1 MPGIRAGITTLGR
14 TLGWALM
21 VLMISLVILLAVL
34 WPRNNYLPPE
44 ALPFTAQRLAHRPI
58 ITVDNSPRLQQL
70 AQAEGHININ
80 GPSMVLVPDWVDN
93 PLGKYYLYFSHHKG
107 DFIRLAYGDMPE
119 GPWTVY
125 EPGVLSLEDSGF
137 PVDSVPQLT
146 PEAGFAELWQNFSI
160 YIVRDAVLA
169 IYKALVTDQQ
179 ARQERGI
186 ALSHDK
192 TPHIASPELVV
203 DHDNQR
209 ILMFYHGQRDTLS
222 QNTGIASSVDGISFT
237 NTGKT
242 VGGVYMRHFEYQN
255 KHYLLGSPGILFRSD
270 SLLGPYQPRDRSLFE
285 PNIRHAALLLEKGSL
300 MVAWSR
306 VGEAPEKI
314 LLSRIDLS
322 PADWDHWRAS
332 EGVELLRPELSW
344 EGADMEPLPSLRG
357 EIVIAANELRD
368 PYLFKDQDGSK
379 YLLYVGAGEQ
389 AIGIASLE

>member
-1 MPGIRAGITTLGR
+1 MMPGIRVGIR
-14 TLGWALM
+14 ALGWTLAC
-21 VLMISLVILLAVL
+21 VLMLFVALLTVL
-34 WPRNNYLPPE
+34 WPQNNYLSPE

-70 AQAEGHININ
+70 AEAEGYININ
-80 GPSMVLVPDWVDN
+80 GPSMILVPDWVEH

-107 DFIRLAYGDMPE
+107 DFIRMAYGDMPE

-125 EPGVLSLEDSGF
+125 EAGVLSLEGSGF
-137 PVDSVPQLT
+137 PVNSVPQLT

-160 YIVRDAVLA
+160 YIVRDVVLA

-179 ARQERGI
+179 TRQELGI
-186 ALSHDK
+186 ALSQDK

-222 QNTGIASSVDGISFT
+222 QITGIASSGDGISFT

-242 VGGVYMRHFEYQN
+242 VAGVYMRHFEYRN
-255 KHYLLGSPGILFRSD
+255 KQYLLGSPGILFRSD

-285 PNIRHAALLLEKGSL
+285 PNIRHAALLLEEDSL

-314 LLSRIDLS
+314 LLSQIDLS
-322 PADWDHWRAS
+322 PADWDRWRAT

-344 EGADMEPLPSLRG
+344 EGVDMEPLPSLR
-357 EIVIAANELRD
+357 EELVMVANELRD

>member
-1 MPGIRAGITTLGR
+1 MMPGIRVGIRAVGWTL
-14 TLGWALM
+14 AC
-21 VLMISLVILLAVL
+21 VLMLFVALLTVL
-34 WPRNNYLPPE
+34 WPQNNYLSPE

-70 AQAEGHININ
+70 AEAEGYININ
-80 GPSMVLVPDWVDN
+80 GPSMILVPDWVEN

-107 DFIRLAYGDMPE
+107 GFIRMAYGDMPE

-125 EPGVLSLEDSGF
+125 EAGVLSLEGSGF
-137 PVDSVPQLT
+137 PVNSLPQLT

-179 ARQERGI
+179 TRQERGI
-186 ALSHDK
+186 ALSQDK

-222 QNTGIASSVDGISFT
+222 QITGIASSGDGISFT

-242 VGGVYMRHFEYQN
+242 VAGVYMRHFEYRN
-255 KHYLLGSPGILFRSD
+255 KQYLLGSPGILFRSD

-285 PNIRHAALLLEKGSL
+285 PNIRHAALLLEEDSL

-314 LLSRIDLS
+314 LLSQIDLS
-322 PADWDHWRAS
+322 PADWDRWRAT

-344 EGADMEPLPSLRG
+344 EGVDMEPLPSLRG
-357 EIVIAANELRD
+357 ELVMVANELRD

>member
-1 MPGIRAGITTLGR
+1 MMPGIRVGIR
-14 TLGWALM
+14 ALGWTLAC
-21 VLMISLVILLAVL
+21 VLMLFVALLTVL
-34 WPRNNYLPPE
+34 WPQNNYLSPE

-70 AQAEGHININ
+70 AEAEGYININ
-80 GPSMVLVPDWVDN
+80 GPSMILVPDWVEN

-107 DFIRLAYGDMPE
+107 DFIRMAYGDMPE

-125 EPGVLSLEDSGF
+125 EAGVLSLEGSGF
-137 PVDSVPQLT
+137 PVNSVPQLT

-179 ARQERGI
+179 TRQERGI
-186 ALSHDK
+186 ALSQDK

-222 QNTGIASSVDGISFT
+222 QITGIASSGDGISFT

-242 VGGVYMRHFEYQN
+242 VAGVYMRHFEYRN
-255 KHYLLGSPGILFRSD
+255 KQYLLGSPGILFRSD

-285 PNIRHAALLLEKGSL
+285 PNIRHAALLLEEDSL

-314 LLSRIDLS
+314 LLSQIDLS
-322 PADWDHWRAS
+322 PADWDRWRAT

-344 EGADMEPLPSLRG
+344 EGVDMEPLPSLRG
-357 EIVIAANELRD
+357 ELVMVANELRD

>member
-1 MPGIRAGITTLGR
+1 MMPGIRVGIR
-14 TLGWALM
+14 ALGWTLAC
-21 VLMISLVILLAVL
+21 VLMLFVALLTVL
-34 WPRNNYLPPE
+34 WPQNNYLSPE

-70 AQAEGHININ
+70 AEAEGYININ
-80 GPSMVLVPDWVDN
+80 GPSMILVPDWVEN

-107 DFIRLAYGDMPE
+107 DFIRMAYGDMPE

-125 EPGVLSLEDSGF
+125 EAGVLSLEGSGF
-137 PVDSVPQLT
+137 PVNSVPQLT

-179 ARQERGI
+179 TRQERGI
-186 ALSHDK
+186 ALSQDK

-222 QNTGIASSVDGISFT
+222 QITGIASSGDGISFT

-242 VGGVYMRHFEYQN
+242 VAGVYMRHFEYRN
-255 KHYLLGSPGILFRSD
+255 KQYLLGSPGILFRSD

-285 PNIRHAALLLEKGSL
+285 PNIRHAALLLEEDSL

-314 LLSRIDLS
+314 LLSQIDLS
-322 PADWDHWRAS
+322 PADWDRWRAT

-344 EGADMEPLPSLRG
+344 EGVDMEPLPSLRG
-357 EIVIAANELRD
+357 ELVMVANELRD

-379 YLLYVGAGEQ
+379 YLLYVGGGEQ

>member
-1 MPGIRAGITTLGR
+1 MMPGIRVGIR
-14 TLGWALM
+14 ALGWTLAC
-21 VLMISLVILLAVL
+21 VLMLFVALLTVL
-34 WPRNNYLPPE
+34 WPQNNYLSPE

-70 AQAEGHININ
+70 AEAEGYININ
-80 GPSMVLVPDWVDN
+80 GPSMILVPDWVEN

-107 DFIRLAYGDMPE
+107 DFIRMAYGDMPE

-125 EPGVLSLEDSGF
+125 EAGVLSLEGSGF
-137 PVDSVPQLT
+137 PVNSVPQLT

-160 YIVRDAVLA
+160 YIVRDVMLA

-179 ARQERGI
+179 TRQERGI
-186 ALSHDK
+186 ALSQDK

-222 QNTGIASSVDGISFT
+222 QITGIASSGDGISFT

-242 VGGVYMRHFEYQN
+242 VAGVYMRHFEYRN
-255 KHYLLGSPGILFRSD
+255 KQYLLGSPGILFRSD

-285 PNIRHAALLLEKGSL
+285 PNIRHAALLLEEDSL

-314 LLSRIDLS
+314 LLSQIDLS
-322 PADWDHWRAS
+322 PADWDRWRAT

-344 EGADMEPLPSLRG
+344 EGVDMEPLPSLRG
-357 EIVIAANELRD
+357 ELVMVANELRD

>member
-1 MPGIRAGITTLGR
+1 MMPGIRVGIR
-14 TLGWALM
+14 ALGWTLAC
-21 VLMISLVILLAVL
+21 VLMLFVALLTVL
-34 WPRNNYLPPE
+34 WPQNNYLSPE

-70 AQAEGHININ
+70 AEAEGYININ
-80 GPSMVLVPDWVDN
+80 GPSMILVPDWVEN

-107 DFIRLAYGDMPE
+107 DFIRMAYGDMPE

-125 EPGVLSLEDSGF
+125 EAGVLSLEGSGF
-137 PVDSVPQLT
+137 PVNSVPQLT

-160 YIVRDAVLA
+160 YIVRDVVLA

-186 ALSHDK
+186 ALSQDK
-192 TPHIASPELVV
+192 IPHIASPELVV

-222 QNTGIASSVDGISFT
+222 QITGIASSGDGISFT

-242 VGGVYMRHFEYQN
+242 VAGVYMRHFEYRN
-255 KHYLLGSPGILFRSD
+255 KQYLLGSPGILFRSD

-285 PNIRHAALLLEKGSL
+285 PNIRHAALLLEEDSL

-314 LLSRIDLS
+314 LLSQIDLS
-322 PADWDHWRAS
+322 PADWDRWRAT

-344 EGADMEPLPSLRG
+344 EGVDMEPLPSLRG
-357 EIVIAANELRD
+357 ELVMVANELRD

>member
-1 MPGIRAGITTLGR
+1 MMPGIRVGIR
-14 TLGWALM
+14 ALGWTLAC
-21 VLMISLVILLAVL
+21 VLMLFVALLTVL
-34 WPRNNYLPPE
+34 WPQNNYLSPE

-70 AQAEGHININ
+70 AEAEGYININ
-80 GPSMVLVPDWVDN
+80 GPSMILVPDWVEN

-107 DFIRLAYGDMPE
+107 DFIRMAYGDMPE

-125 EPGVLSLEDSGF
+125 EAGVLSLEGSGF
-137 PVDSVPQLT
+137 PVNSVPQLT

-186 ALSHDK
+186 ALSQDK

-222 QNTGIASSVDGISFT
+222 QITGIASSGDGISFT

-242 VGGVYMRHFEYQN
+242 VAGVYMRHFEYRN
-255 KHYLLGSPGILFRSD
+255 KQYLLGSPGILFRSD

-285 PNIRHAALLLEKGSL
+285 PNIRHAALLLEEDSL

-314 LLSRIDLS
+314 LLSQIDLS
-322 PADWDHWRAS
+322 PADWDRWRAT

-344 EGADMEPLPSLRG
+344 EGVDMEPLPSLRG
-357 EIVIAANELRD
+357 ELVMVANELRD

>member
-1 MPGIRAGITTLGR
+1 MMPGIRVGIR
-14 TLGWALM
+14 ALGWTLAC
-21 VLMISLVILLAVL
+21 VLMLFVALLTVL
-34 WPRNNYLPPE
+34 WPQNNYLSPE

-70 AQAEGHININ
+70 AEAEGYININ
-80 GPSMVLVPDWVDN
+80 GPSMILVPDWVEH

-107 DFIRLAYGDMPE
+107 GFIRMAYGDMPE

-125 EPGVLSLEDSGF
+125 EAGVLSLEGSGF
-137 PVDSVPQLT
+137 PVNSVPQLT

-160 YIVRDAVLA
+160 YIVRDVVLA

-179 ARQERGI
+179 TRQERGI
-186 ALSHDK
+186 ALSQDK

-222 QNTGIASSVDGISFT
+222 QITGIASSGDGISFT

-242 VGGVYMRHFEYQN
+242 VAGVYMRHFEYRN
-255 KHYLLGSPGILFRSD
+255 KQYLLGSPGILFRSD

-285 PNIRHAALLLEKGSL
+285 PNIRHAALLLEEDSL

-314 LLSRIDLS
+314 LLSQIDLS
-322 PADWDHWRAS
+322 PADWDRWRAT

-344 EGADMEPLPSLRG
+344 EGVDMEPLPSLRG
-357 EIVIAANELRD
+357 ELVMVANELRD

>member
-1 MPGIRAGITTLGR
+1 MMPGIRVGIR
-14 TLGWALM
+14 ALGWTLAC
-21 VLMISLVILLAVL
+21 VLMLFVALLTVL
-34 WPRNNYLPPE
+34 WPQNNYLSPE

-70 AQAEGHININ
+70 AEAEGYININ
-80 GPSMVLVPDWVDN
+80 GPSMILVPDWVEN

-107 DFIRLAYGDMPE
+107 GFIRMAYGDMPE

-125 EPGVLSLEDSGF
+125 EAGVLSLEGSGF
-137 PVDSVPQLT
+137 PVNSVPQLT
-146 PEAGFAELWQNFSI
+146 PEAGFAELWQNCSI

-179 ARQERGI
+179 TRQERGI
-186 ALSHDK
+186 ALSQDK

-222 QNTGIASSVDGISFT
+222 QITGIASSGDGISFT

-242 VGGVYMRHFEYQN
+242 VAGVYMRHFEYRN
-255 KHYLLGSPGILFRSD
+255 KQYLLGSPGILFRSD

-285 PNIRHAALLLEKGSL
+285 PNIRHAALLLEEDSL

-314 LLSRIDLS
+314 LLSQIDLS
-322 PADWDHWRAS
+322 PADWDRWRAT

-344 EGADMEPLPSLRG
+344 EGVDMEPLPSLRG
-357 EIVIAANELRD
+357 ELVMVANELRD

>member
-1 MPGIRAGITTLGR
+1 MLFV
-14 TLGWALM
+14 AL
-21 VLMISLVILLAVL
+21 LTVL
-34 WPRNNYLPPE
+34 WPQNNYLSPE

-70 AQAEGHININ
+70 AEAEGYININ
-80 GPSMVLVPDWVDN
+80 GPSMILVPDWVEN

-107 DFIRLAYGDMPE
+107 DFIRMAYGDMPE

-125 EPGVLSLEDSGF
+125 EAGVLSLEGSGF
-137 PVDSVPQLT
+137 PVNSVPQLT

-160 YIVRDAVLA
+160 YIVRDVVLA

-179 ARQERGI
+179 TRQERGI
-186 ALSHDK
+186 ALSQDK
-192 TPHIASPELVV
+192 PPHIASPELVV

-222 QNTGIASSVDGISFT
+222 QITGIASSGDGISFT

-242 VGGVYMRHFEYQN
+242 VAGVYMRHFEYRN
-255 KHYLLGSPGILFRSD
+255 KQYLLGSPGILFRSD

-285 PNIRHAALLLEKGSL
+285 PNIRHAALLLEEDSL

-314 LLSRIDLS
+314 LLSQIDLS
-322 PADWDHWRAS
+322 PADWDRWRAT

-344 EGADMEPLPSLRG
+344 EGVDMEPLPSLRG
-357 EIVIAANELRD
+357 ELVMVANELRD

>member
-1 MPGIRAGITTLGR
+1 MMPGIRVGIR
-14 TLGWALM
+14 ALGWTLAC
-21 VLMISLVILLAVL
+21 VLMLFVALLTVL
-34 WPRNNYLPPE
+34 WPQNNYLSPE

-70 AQAEGHININ
+70 AEAEGYININ
-80 GPSMVLVPDWVDN
+80 GPSMILVPDWVEH

-107 DFIRLAYGDMPE
+107 DFIRMAYGDMPE

-125 EPGVLSLEDSGF
+125 EAGVLSLEGSGF
-137 PVDSVPQLT
+137 PVNSVPQLT

-179 ARQERGI
+179 TRQERGI
-186 ALSHDK
+186 ALSQDK

-222 QNTGIASSVDGISFT
+222 QITGIASSGDGISFT

-242 VGGVYMRHFEYQN
+242 VAGVYMRHFEYRN
-255 KHYLLGSPGILFRSD
+255 KQYLLGSPGILFRSD

-285 PNIRHAALLLEKGSL
+285 PNIRHAALLLEEDSL

-314 LLSRIDLS
+314 LLSQIDLS
-322 PADWDHWRAS
+322 PADWDRWRAT

-344 EGADMEPLPSLRG
+344 EGVDMEPLPSLRG
-357 EIVIAANELRD
+357 ELVMVANELRD

>member
-1 MPGIRAGITTLGR
+1 MMPGIRVGIR
-14 TLGWALM
+14 ALGWTLAC
-21 VLMISLVILLAVL
+21 VLMLFVALLTVL
-34 WPRNNYLPPE
+34 WPQNNYLSPE

-70 AQAEGHININ
+70 AEAEGYININ
-80 GPSMVLVPDWVDN
+80 GPSMILVPDWVEN

-107 DFIRLAYGDMPE
+107 DFIRMAYGDMPE

-125 EPGVLSLEDSGF
+125 EAGVLSLEGSGF
-137 PVDSVPQLT
+137 PVNSVPQLT

-160 YIVRDAVLA
+160 YIVRDVVLA
-169 IYKALVTDQQ
+169 IYKALMTDQQ
-179 ARQERGI
+179 TRQERGI
-186 ALSHDK
+186 ALSQDK

-222 QNTGIASSVDGISFT
+222 QITGIASSGDGISFT

-242 VGGVYMRHFEYQN
+242 VAGVYMRHFEYRN
-255 KHYLLGSPGILFRSD
+255 KQYLLGSPGILFRSD

-285 PNIRHAALLLEKGSL
+285 PNIRHAALLLEEDSL

-314 LLSRIDLS
+314 LLSQIDLS
-322 PADWDHWRAS
+322 PADWDRWRAT

-344 EGADMEPLPSLRG
+344 EGVDMEPLPSLRG
-357 EIVIAANELRD
+357 ELVMVANELRD

>member
-1 MPGIRAGITTLGR
+1 MMPGIRVGIR
-14 TLGWALM
+14 ALGWTLAC
-21 VLMISLVILLAVL
+21 VLMLFVALLTVL
-34 WPRNNYLPPE
+34 WPQNNYLSPE

-70 AQAEGHININ
+70 AEAEGYININ
-80 GPSMVLVPDWVDN
+80 GPSMILVPDWVEN

-107 DFIRLAYGDMPE
+107 DFIRMAYGDMPE

-125 EPGVLSLEDSGF
+125 EAGVLSLEGSGF
-137 PVDSVPQLT
+137 PVNSVPQLT

-160 YIVRDAVLA
+160 YIVRDVVLA

-179 ARQERGI
+179 TRQERGI
-186 ALSHDK
+186 ALSQDK

-222 QNTGIASSVDGISFT
+222 QITGIASSGDGISFT

-242 VGGVYMRHFEYQN
+242 VAGVYMRHFEYRN
-255 KHYLLGSPGILFRSD
+255 KQYLLGSPGILFRSD

-285 PNIRHAALLLEKGSL
+285 PNIRHAALLLEEDSL

-314 LLSRIDLS
+314 LLSQIDLS
-322 PADWDHWRAS
+322 PADWDRWRAT

-344 EGADMEPLPSLRG
+344 EGVDMEPLPSLRG
-357 EIVIAANELRD
+357 ELVMVANELRD

>member
-1 MPGIRAGITTLGR
+1 MMPGIRVGIR
-14 TLGWALM
+14 ALGWTLAC
-21 VLMISLVILLAVL
+21 VLMLFVALLTVL
-34 WPRNNYLPPE
+34 WPQNNYLSPE

-70 AQAEGHININ
+70 AEAEGYININ
-80 GPSMVLVPDWVDN
+80 GPSMILVPDWVEN

-107 DFIRLAYGDMPE
+107 GFIRMAYGDMPE

-125 EPGVLSLEDSGF
+125 EAGVLSLEGSGF
-137 PVDSVPQLT
+137 PVNSVPQLT

-179 ARQERGI
+179 TRQERGI
-186 ALSHDK
+186 ALSQDK

-222 QNTGIASSVDGISFT
+222 QITGIASSGDGISFT

-242 VGGVYMRHFEYQN
+242 VAGVYMRHFEYRN
-255 KHYLLGSPGILFRSD
+255 KQYLLGSPGILFRSD

-285 PNIRHAALLLEKGSL
+285 PNIRHAALLLEEDSL

-314 LLSRIDLS
+314 LLSQIDLS
-322 PADWDHWRAS
+322 PADWDRWRAT

-344 EGADMEPLPSLRG
+344 EGVDMEPLPSLRG
-357 EIVIAANELRD
+357 ELVMVANELRD

>member
-1 MPGIRAGITTLGR
+1 MMPGIRVGIR
-14 TLGWALM
+14 ALGWTLAC
-21 VLMISLVILLAVL
+21 VLMLFVALLTVL
-34 WPRNNYLPPE
+34 WPQNNYLSPE

-70 AQAEGHININ
+70 AEAEGYININ
-80 GPSMVLVPDWVDN
+80 GPSMILVPDWVEH

-107 DFIRLAYGDMPE
+107 DFIRMAYGDMPE

-125 EPGVLSLEDSGF
+125 EAGVLSLEGSGF
-137 PVDSVPQLT
+137 PVNSVPQLT

-160 YIVRDAVLA
+160 YIVRDVVLA

-179 ARQERGI
+179 TRQERGI
-186 ALSHDK
+186 ALSQDK
-192 TPHIASPELVV
+192 SPHIASPELVV

-222 QNTGIASSVDGISFT
+222 QITGIASSGDGISFT

-242 VGGVYMRHFEYQN
+242 VAGVYMRHFEYRN
-255 KHYLLGSPGILFRSD
+255 KQYLLGSPGILFRSD

-285 PNIRHAALLLEKGSL
+285 PNIRHAALLLEEDSL

-314 LLSRIDLS
+314 LLSQIDLS
-322 PADWDHWRAS
+322 PADWDRWRAT

-344 EGADMEPLPSLRG
+344 EGVDMEPLPSLRG
-357 EIVIAANELRD
+357 ELVMVANELRD

>member
-1 MPGIRAGITTLGR
+1 
-14 TLGWALM
+14 
-21 VLMISLVILLAVL
+21 
-34 WPRNNYLPPE
+34 
-44 ALPFTAQRLAHRPI
+44 
-58 ITVDNSPRLQQL
+58 
-70 AQAEGHININ
+70 
-80 GPSMVLVPDWVDN
+80 
-93 PLGKYYLYFSHHKG
+93 
-107 DFIRLAYGDMPE
+107 MPE

-125 EPGVLSLEDSGF
+125 EAGVLSLEGSGF
-137 PVDSVPQLT
+137 PVNSVPQLT

-179 ARQERGI
+179 TRQERGI
-186 ALSHDK
+186 ALSQDK

-222 QNTGIASSVDGISFT
+222 QITGIASSGDGISFT

-242 VGGVYMRHFEYQN
+242 VAGVYMRHFEYRN
-255 KHYLLGSPGILFRSD
+255 KQYLLGSPGILFRSD

-285 PNIRHAALLLEKGSL
+285 PNIRHAALLLEEDSL

-314 LLSRIDLS
+314 LLSQIDLS
-322 PADWDHWRAS
+322 PADWDRWRAT

-344 EGADMEPLPSLRG
+344 EGVDMEPLPSLRG
-357 EIVIAANELRD
+357 ELVMVANELRD

>member
-1 MPGIRAGITTLGR
+1 MPVIGTGVKV
-14 TLGWALM
+14 LGWALAC
-21 VLMISLVILLAVL
+21 VLMVSVILLAVL

-58 ITVDNSPRLQQL
+58 ITVDNSPRLQRL
-70 AQAEGHININ
+70 AKIEGYININ
-80 GPSMVLVPDWVDN
+80 GPSMILVPDWVEN

-125 EPGVLSLEDSGF
+125 EPGVMSLEDSGF
-137 PVDSVPQLT
+137 PVDSAPQLT
-146 PEAGFAELWQNFSI
+146 PEAHFAELWQKFSI

-169 IYKALVTDQQ
+169 SYKALVTD
-179 ARQERGI
+179 RQTPQEGGI
-186 ALSHDK
+186 AFSNDK

-209 ILMFYHGQRDTLS
+209 ILMLYHGQRDSLS
-222 QNTGIASSVDGISFT
+222 QITGIASSADGISFT
-237 NTGKT
+237 TTGKT
-242 VGGVYMRHFEYQN
+242 VAGVYMRHFQYRD
-255 KHYLLGSPGILFRSD
+255 KHYLLGSQGILFRSD
-270 SLLGPYQPRDRSLFE
+270 TLLGPYQARDRSLFE
-285 PNIRHAALLLEKGSL
+285 PDIRHAALLLEADSL

-314 LLSRIDLS
+314 LLSQIDLL
-322 PADWDHWRAS
+322 PADWNHWRAT

-357 EIVIAANELRD
+357 EMVMVANELRD

>member
-1 MPGIRAGITTLGR
+1 MMPGIRVGIR
-14 TLGWALM
+14 ALGWTLAC
-21 VLMISLVILLAVL
+21 VLMLFVALLTVL
-34 WPRNNYLPPE
+34 WPQNNYLSPE

-70 AQAEGHININ
+70 AEAEGYININ
-80 GPSMVLVPDWVDN
+80 GPSMILVPDWVEN
-93 PLGKYYLYFSHHKG
+93 LLGKYYLYFSHHKG
-107 DFIRLAYGDMPE
+107 DFIRMAYGDMPE

-125 EPGVLSLEDSGF
+125 EAGVLSLEGSGF
-137 PVDSVPQLT
+137 PVNSVPQLT

-186 ALSHDK
+186 ALSQDK

-222 QNTGIASSVDGISFT
+222 QITGIASSGDGISFT

-242 VGGVYMRHFEYQN
+242 VAGVYMRHFEYRN
-255 KHYLLGSPGILFRSD
+255 KQYLLGSPGILFRSD

-285 PNIRHAALLLEKGSL
+285 PNIRHAALLLEEDSL

-314 LLSRIDLS
+314 LLSQIDLS
-322 PADWDHWRAS
+322 PADWDRWRAT

-344 EGADMEPLPSLRG
+344 EGVDMEPLPSLRG
-357 EIVIAANELRD
+357 ELVMVANELRD

>member
-1 MPGIRAGITTLGR
+1 MMPGIRVGIR
-14 TLGWALM
+14 ALGWTLAC
-21 VLMISLVILLAVL
+21 VLMLFVALLTVL
-34 WPRNNYLPPE
+34 WPQNNYLSPE

-70 AQAEGHININ
+70 AEAEGYININ
-80 GPSMVLVPDWVDN
+80 GPSMILVPDWVEN

-107 DFIRLAYGDMPE
+107 GFIRMAYGDMPE

-125 EPGVLSLEDSGF
+125 EAGVLSLEGSGF
-137 PVDSVPQLT
+137 PVNSVPQLT

-160 YIVRDAVLA
+160 YIVRDVVLA

-179 ARQERGI
+179 TRQERGI
-186 ALSHDK
+186 ALSQDK

-222 QNTGIASSVDGISFT
+222 QITGIASSGDGISFT

-242 VGGVYMRHFEYQN
+242 VAGVYMRHFEYRN
-255 KHYLLGSPGILFRSD
+255 KQYLLGSPGILFRSD

-285 PNIRHAALLLEKGSL
+285 PNIRHAALLLEEDSL

-314 LLSRIDLS
+314 LLSQIDLS
-322 PADWDHWRAS
+322 PADWDRWRAT

-344 EGADMEPLPSLRG
+344 EGVDMEPLPSLRG
-357 EIVIAANELRD
+357 ELVMVANELRD